1 MAPPVPIAINVR
13 KATFRNHGGLT
24 PKPIPS
30 SVKNAT
36 VMDTPTSVITMQ
48 KSTKRDFPWTST
60 EIWKAVAFAKNAK
73 KIPKAS
79 IVTLAFLAFLGLLM
93 YFPMLLILANVRFI
107 QFIRTK
113 RILRMSFHNACNLG
127 RADELTG
134 QI

>member
-1 MAPPVPIAINVR
+1 MAPPVPIATNVL

-60 EIWKAVAFAKNAK
+60 EIWKAVAFVKNVK
-73 KIPKAS
+73 KTPKAS

-107 QFIRTK
+107 QLIRTK
-113 RILRMSFHNACNLG
+113 RILRM
-127 RADELTG
+127 
-134 QI
+134 